1 MKLSIVTVN
10 YRCWDHLRTALDGL
24 LPAAQFDEAD
34 WEFIIVDNASGGDE
48 LEQFRK
54 RYAKARFFENAG
66 NLGFAS
72 ANNLGARHAK
82 GEYLLFM
89 NPDVVA
95 DPAEVEKLI
104 QEKDAHPEIALL
116 TATQLDGRGRLQKS
130 FDQFPDL
137 LTYFRTI
144 RSLLRKLLPGR
155 YPDPRQ
161 QRDDVIQCDWISG
174 SLLILSREDFER
186 LGGWSEDFWMYAE
199 DIDLCRRAA
208 DLGMARALT
217 PSAQFTH
224 LHGGASRRDPEVT
237 LITKSE
243 VMISAHVYIRRH
255 FKGVHR
261 LANHVIVGL
270 RELVPLI
277 AAGLANLLTL
287 GRMPSLKL
295 RSRLLG
301 ALLRY
306 YIRVITTGN
315 WLSQRAPNYSG

>member
-24 LPAAQFDEAD
+24 LPAAQFNNGD
-34 WEFIIVDNASGGDE
+34 WQFIIVDNASGGDE
-48 LEQFRK
+48 LEQFRE
-54 RYAKARFFENAG
+54 RYGKVQFLENAG

-95 DPAEVEKLI
+95 EPTQVETLI
-104 QEKDAHPEIALL
+104 QEKEAHPEIALL
-116 TATQLDGRGRLQKS
+116 TATQFDGRGRLQKS

-137 LTYFRTI
+137 LTYFRTV
-144 RSLLRKLLPGR
+144 RSLMRKLLPGR
-155 YPDPRQ
+155 NPDPRQ
-161 QRDDVIQCDWISG
+161 QRKEFVRCDWISG
-174 SLLILSREDFER
+174 SLLMLSRKDFER
-186 LGGWSEDFWMYAE
+186 LGGWSEDYWMYAE
-199 DIDLCRRAA
+199 DIDICRRAA

-255 FKGVHR
+255 FRGIHQ

-270 RELVPLI
+270 RNLVPLLVG
-277 AAGLANLLTL
+277 GLANLLTL
-287 GRMPSLKL
+287 GQVSSLRL
-295 RSRLLG
+295 RGRLLS

-306 YIRVITTGN
+306 YARVMTTGN
-315 WLSQRAPNYSG
+315 WLSQRAPNYQG

>member
-10 YRCWDHLRTALDGL
+10 YRSWDHLRTAIDGL
-24 LPAAQFDEAD
+24 LPAAHFDEGL
-34 WEFIIVDNASGGDE
+34 WEFIVVDNASGGDE
-48 LEQFRK
+48 LEQFRE
-54 RYAKARFFENAG
+54 RYKKVRFLENTG

-72 ANNLGARHAK
+72 ANNLGACHAE

-95 DPAEVEKLI
+95 EPAQVETLVR
-104 QEKDAHPEIALL
+104 EKEAHPEIELL

-144 RSLLRKLLPGR
+144 RSLLRKLVPSR
-155 YPDPRQ
+155 YPDPRR
-161 QRDDVIQCDWISG
+161 QRDDIVRCDWISG
-174 SLLILSREDFER
+174 SLLMLSREDFER
-186 LGGWSEDFWMYAE
+186 IGGWSEDFWMYAE
-199 DIDLCRRAA
+199 DMDICRRAA
-208 DLGMARALT
+208 DLGMTRALT

-224 LHGGASRRDPEVT
+224 LHGGASRRNPEVT

-255 FKGVHR
+255 FKGVHQ

-270 RELVPLI
+270 RNLVPLLVG
-277 AAGLANLLTL
+277 GLANLLTL
-287 GRMPSLKL
+287 GQVPSIHL
-295 RSRLLG
+295 RGRLLG
-301 ALLRY
+301 ALLGY
-306 YIRVITTGN
+306 YARVATSGN
-315 WLSQRAPNYSG
+315 WLSQRAPNYQR

>member
-24 LPAAQFDEAD
+24 LTANQFDEGD
-34 WEFIIVDNASGGDE
+34 WEFIIVDNASGGNE
-48 LEQFRK
+48 LEQFRE
-54 RYAKARFFENAG
+54 RYGKVQFLENAG

-72 ANNLGARHAK
+72 ANNLGARNAK

-95 DPAEVEKLI
+95 DPTHVEKLI
-104 QEKDAHPEIALL
+104 QEKEAHPEIALL
-116 TATQLDGRGRLQKS
+116 TATPFDGRGRLQKS

-137 LTYFRTI
+137 LTYFRTV
-144 RSLLRKLLPGR
+144 RSLMRKLLPGR

-161 QRDDVIQCDWISG
+161 QRDEIVRCDWISG
-174 SLLILSREDFER
+174 SLLMLSREDFER
-186 LGGWSEDFWMYAE
+186 LGGWSEDYWMYAE
-199 DIDLCRRAA
+199 DIDICRRAA

-255 FKGVHR
+255 FKGVHQ

-270 RELVPLI
+270 RNLVPLLVG
-277 AAGLANLLTL
+277 GLANLLTL
-287 GRMPSLKL
+287 GQVPSIHL
-295 RSRLLG
+295 RGRLLG
-301 ALLRY
+301 ALLGY
-306 YIRVITTGN
+306 YARVATSGN
-315 WLSQRAPNYSG
+315 WLSQRAPNYQR